1 MGRRGGG
8 EGSHLL
14 FHPYVSPRARKRVFQ
29 CSRVSRLSDV
39 LPLAVSLA
47 LLLDLRIVALI
58 LYPAAPDGA
67 AGCAPLD
74 FLARYMLQQACD
86 MPYGGASCTMDICD
100 QLLIGASQAI
110 QRIKALVRQV
120 ADSDLNVIIC
130 GETGVGKELVA
141 QSLHLMSERRT
152 KPLVKVNC
160 AAIPSPLL
168 ESELFG
174 YEKGAFTGA
183 DNLKIGKFEVAHGGT
198 ILLDEIGDM
207 PLPLQAKML
216 QVLQDFQFSRL
227 GGRKDVK
234 VDCWVLAATNQE
246 LEQRVGAGLF
256 REDLYYRLNII
267 RVFIPPLRDRSED
280 IEPLIRHFA
289 DRFAERVNNPKFR
302 FLDNG
307 AVAFLRT
314 YSWPGNVR
322 ELKHTVERLMLLG
335 DWETVRE
342 ELLARASREGKSTA
356 TPPPPSPPSDGNKS
370 QRKEFP
376 SLREVKKEATREAE
390 SRIIRAV
397 LKDTGW
403 NRRRAARILG
413 VSYKALLYKIRE
425 YGLEESR
432 PEW

>member
-1 MGRRGGG
+1 
-8 EGSHLL
+8 
-14 FHPYVSPRARKRVFQ
+14 
-29 CSRVSRLSDV
+29 
-39 LPLAVSLA
+39 
-47 LLLDLRIVALI
+47 
-58 LYPAAPDGA
+58 
-67 AGCAPLD
+67 
-74 FLARYMLQQACD
+74 
-86 MPYGGASCTMDICD
+86 MDICD
-100 QLLIGASQAI
+100 QLLVGASQSI
-110 QRIKALVRQV
+110 QRIRALVRQV
-120 ADSDLNVIIC
+120 ADSDLNVIIF

-141 QSLHLMSERRT
+141 QCLHFMSGRRT

-183 DNLKIGKFEVAHGGT
+183 DSMKLGKFELAHGGT

-227 GGRKDVK
+227 GGKKDVK

-267 RVFIPPLRDRSED
+267 RIFVPPLRERPDD
-280 IEPLIRHFA
+280 VEPLIHHFA
-289 DRFAERVNNPKFR
+289 ERFAEKMNKPHSRSI
-302 FLDNG
+302 DNG
-307 AVAFLRT
+307 AVAFLRG

-322 ELKHTVERLMLLG
+322 ELKHTIERLMLLG
-335 DWETVRE
+335 DWEAVKE
-342 ELLARASREGKSTA
+342 ELLSRQSREA
-356 TPPPPSPPSDGNKS
+356 KS
-370 QRKEFP
+370 QPAAGAFPAPPEEGRRTERRKFP

-390 SRIIRAV
+390 SRLISAV
-397 LKDTGW
+397 LKDRGW
-403 NRRRAARILG
+403 NRRKAARILG
-413 VSYKALLYKIRE
+413 ISYKALLYKIKE
-425 YGLEESR
+425 YGLEEAR

>member
-1 MGRRGGG
+1 MMSRPFREAAKDRTMASHWAKWCGQRHPVRGSG
-8 EGSHLL
+8 
-14 FHPYVSPRARKRVFQ
+14 
-29 CSRVSRLSDV
+29 
-39 LPLAVSLA
+39 
-47 LLLDLRIVALI
+47 
-58 LYPAAPDGA
+58 
-67 AGCAPLD
+67 
-74 FLARYMLQQACD
+74 
-86 MPYGGASCTMDICD
+86 CTMDICD
-100 QLLIGASQAI
+100 QLLVGASQSI
-110 QRIKALVRQV
+110 QRIRALVRQV
-120 ADSDLNVIIC
+120 ADSDLNVIIF

-141 QSLHLMSERRT
+141 QCLHLMSGRRT

-183 DNLKIGKFEVAHGGT
+183 DGMKLGKFELAHGGT

-207 PLPLQAKML
+207 PLALQAKML

-227 GGRKDVK
+227 GGKKDVK

-267 RVFIPPLRDRSED
+267 RIFVPPLRERPDD
-280 IEPLIRHFA
+280 VEPLIHHFA
-289 DRFAERVNNPKFR
+289 ERFAEKVNKPHSR
-302 FLDNG
+302 PIDNG
-307 AVAFLRT
+307 ALEFLRE

-322 ELKHTVERLMLLG
+322 ELKHTIERLLLLG
-335 DWETVRE
+335 DWEAVKE
-342 ELLARASREGKSTA
+342 ELWSRQSREAKSPA
-356 TPPPPSPPSDGNKS
+356 AAGALPAPPKEER
-370 QRKEFP
+370 QKERKQFP

-390 SRIIRAV
+390 SRLISAV

-403 NRRRAARILG
+403 NRRKAARILG
-413 VSYKALLYKIRE
+413 ISYKALLYKIKE
-425 YGLEESR
+425 YGLEEAR